1 MASIWVNMWEEKGF
15 KFPGFNIKKIVSA
28 KQDTKFQTRV
38 RNLPYFT
45 TKWNFVKLRFSCPV
59 NLEHHKLVSPIKISL
74 KRFLWRFRISR
85 TMSVRAVLVRLSVE
99 QVCCQSQGVSLSLR
113 SCLYLYYC
121 VRFSASNPETTD
133 AWLITEIYG
142 YLKHLL
148 GKNTSLKYMRRRYDF
163 RAVWVWNRISS

>member
-1 MASIWVNMWEEKGF
+1 M
-15 KFPGFNIKKIVSA
+15 
-28 KQDTKFQTRV
+28 
-38 RNLPYFT
+38 
-45 TKWNFVKLRFSCPV
+45 
-59 NLEHHKLVSPIKISL
+59 
-74 KRFLWRFRISR
+74 WRFRISR

-121 VRFSASNPETTD
+121 VRFSTSNPETTD

-163 RAVWVWNRISS
+163 WAVWVWNMRISILTILNSCRSPVFFVTIKHWSSLKSFVSPWELNSYTVGKKYVNLLSSDRRANQLTDDRITYK